1 MYIIL
6 MNNYRIGSEDYD
18 GDDNNIGNDEEYSSL
33 IQMRNN
39 NLINVYF
46 MTIIN
51 LLFNIMFFFTLVYLS
66 FYVPEIKDKLNELYN
81 KLNGIDINNLLF
93 FMNKFDDG
101 VDELNINEIKQM
113 LVYLLGNISHI
124 EKRLHF

>member
-1 MYIIL
+1 

>member
-1 MYIIL
+1 
-6 MNNYRIGSEDYD
+6 MNNYRIGSEHYD
-18 GDDNNIGNDEEYSSL
+18 GDDNNIGKDEEYSSL
-33 IQMRNN
+33 IQMQNN
-39 NLINVYF
+39 KLINVYF

-101 VDELNINEIKQM
+101 FDELNINEIKQM

>member
-1 MYIIL
+1 

-18 GDDNNIGNDEEYSSL
+18 GDDNNIGKDEEYSSL

>member
-101 VDELNINEIKQM
+101 VDELNINEIKHM

>member
-1 MYIIL
+1 

-18 GDDNNIGNDEEYSSL
+18 RDDNNIGKDEEYSSL

-101 VDELNINEIKQM
+101 FDELNINEIKQM

>member
-1 MYIIL
+1 
-6 MNNYRIGSEDYD
+6 MNNYRIGSELYD
-18 GDDNNIGNDEEYSSL
+18 DDNKNIGKDEEYSRL
-33 IQMRNN
+33 IQIQKNKLN
-39 NLINVYF
+39 NVYF
-46 MTIIN
+46 MTIVN

-101 VDELNINEIKQM
+101 VDELNVNEIKQM

-124 EKRLHF
+124 EKRLNF